1 MITSG
6 TVAADYRQITKVFAF
21 RELRV
26 IIIDNFGRLNGGG
39 GINWCR
45 PRIVR
50 SDGCQ
55 YLQNAAVLGTFIKPR
70 WTFGRI
76 TKAMQTKTDD
86 LQRPCEGASVDQ
98 TTGFYR
104 AFHMQTEA
112 PSF

>member
-1 MITSG
+1 MVAVVLIGVGQELFDLMAANIT
-6 TVAADYRQITKVFAF
+6 
-21 RELRV
+21 
-26 IIIDNFGRLNGGG
+26 
-39 GINWCR
+39 
-45 PRIVR
+45 
-50 SDGCQ
+50 
-55 YLQNAAVLGTFIKPR
+55 QNAVILGTFIKPR

-76 TKAMQTKTDD
+76 TKAMRTKADD